1 MIDQPRRKGRQQKL
15 GLFTRSWFK
24 VRERRGE
31 ERRGE
36 ESWRQIVQVLPYTCT
51 NQLNYLDHSCRAAGR
66 DHCTVTLPYS
76 YTSKVFAN

>member
-36 ESWRQIVQVLPYTCT
+36 EKKVGGRLCRSYTCT

-66 DHCTVTLPYS
+66 DHCTVTLPY
-76 YTSKVFAN
+76 VLVAAAC